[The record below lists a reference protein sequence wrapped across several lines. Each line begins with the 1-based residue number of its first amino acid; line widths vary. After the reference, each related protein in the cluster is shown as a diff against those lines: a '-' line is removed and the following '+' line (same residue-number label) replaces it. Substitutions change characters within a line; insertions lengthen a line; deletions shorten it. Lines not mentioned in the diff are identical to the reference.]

1 MKTRRLW
8 GAMSLVCLFCGPLRA
23 AGTKEG
29 EREARRAFQ
38 AAEAHFH
45 AGEFAEAL
53 SAYEA
58 GYAQAPLPGF
68 LINIAQCYRRLGDLT
83 RARATYQKFV
93 MVAPD
98 SPHVPEV
105 TSLIAEI
112 DKLMAQLE
120 EERKAAPP
128 PAAAAATG
136 DATLPL
142 TPSLLPAPAPP
153 APAPNLLEAPVAS
166 APVPPVSP
174 PPPAATGKTRWWLWG
189 LAGAAVV
196 VAGGTAAAFSLGGGT
211 STVHQGSLGAL
222 RR

>member
-1 MKTRRLW
+1 MKKTRSSFA
-8 GAMSLVCLFCGPLRA
+8 AMCLVCAFSGPLRA
-23 AGTKEG
+23 AGTKDA

-38 AAEAHFH
+38 EAEAHFQ

-53 SAYEA
+53 SAYET

-105 TSLIAEI
+105 TNLIAEI
-112 DKLMAQLE
+112 DKLLAQLE
-120 EERKAAPP
+120 EERKAAP
-128 PAAAAATG
+128 AASTAATG

-142 TPSLLPAPAPP
+142 TPSLLPAPSP
-153 APAPNLLEAPVAS
+153 APEPNLLAPAVAS
-166 APVPPVSP
+166 APVAPVSP
-174 PPPAATGKTRWWLWG
+174 PPAAATGKTRWWLWG

-196 VAGGTAAAFSLGGGT
+196 VAGGTAAAFALGGGT

>member
-1 MKTRRLW
+1 MKRTR
-8 GAMSLVCLFCGPLRA
+8 SLFVAISLAALFGRPLHA
-23 AGTKEG
+23 AGTKEA
-29 EREARRAFQ
+29 EREARRSFQ
-38 AAEAHFH
+38 EAEAHFR

-105 TSLIAEI
+105 TNLIAEI
-112 DKLMAQLE
+112 DKLLAQLE
-120 EERKAAPP
+120 QEHASAPAP
-128 PAAAAATG
+128 LASAGSATG

-142 TPSLLPAPAPP
+142 TLAAAPP
-153 APAPNLLEAPVAS
+153 ASPAPNLLEPPVAS
-166 APVPPVSP
+166 TPVAPAPPET
-174 PPPAATGKTRWWLWG
+174 PPATSKTRWWLWG

-196 VAGGTAAAFSLGGGT
+196 VAGGTAAAFALGGGT